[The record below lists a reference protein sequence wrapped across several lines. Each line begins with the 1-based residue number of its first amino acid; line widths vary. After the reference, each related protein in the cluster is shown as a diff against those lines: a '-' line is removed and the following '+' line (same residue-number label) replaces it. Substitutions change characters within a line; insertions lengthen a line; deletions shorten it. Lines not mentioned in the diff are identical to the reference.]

1 MTPFKRSSHYADD
14 LDLELQ
20 KKLKMI
26 ADLSENIDLQKKAKL
41 SVKLS
46 SIINGLQ
53 KLDGPINKMTDYQK
67 RSVI

>member
-1 MTPFKRSSHYADD
+1 
-14 LDLELQ
+14 
-20 KKLKMI
+20 MI
-26 ADLSENIDLQKKAKL
+26 ADLSENIDLKKKANL